1 MKNSLKIL
9 LLLVFV
15 NTVLISCE
23 ADHKKKSNV
32 NFLPPLRIEI
42 SDEIK
47 ADAELVAVVKSS
59 EKAINEFSNNI
70 EQLIVDGEYL
80 LQEDFNIEEASLM
93 EKVKAGKLFLEF
105 GKNSTQMLTT
115 MEKFDNYVEKRRETG
130 DFNES
135 QLKALEQVGNSIQNR
150 MNTINKKYEHYFNK

>member
-1 MKNSLKIL
+1 MIKILKVTLL
-9 LLLVFV
+9 LLLVHI
-15 NTVLISCE
+15 VLISCE
-23 ADHKKKSNV
+23 ADAKKKSNV
-32 NFLPPLRIEI
+32 NFLPPLKIEI

-80 LQEDFNIEEASLM
+80 FQEDFNIEEASLM

-105 GKNSTQMLTT
+105 GKNSTQKFTT
-115 MEKFDNYVEKRRETG
+115 MEQFDNYVEKRSETG

-135 QLKALEQVGNSIQNR
+135 H
-150 MNTINKKYEHYFNK
+150 TC